1 MDKNLIDWRITLIV
15 CSIIVA
21 TLMGT
26 RQCFGLFLDPVSLFN
41 NSGKEIFSIAISLQA
56 LTWGVSAFLLGM
68 IIDKFGPQKALAFGI
83 ICSAIGIYILSNPG
97 NNILIFSFGA
107 VTGIGLGA
115 GGMSTIVAII
125 GKTAPAEKKSIAMG
139 LVAAAGSFGMFIFIS
154 PTLFS
159 IKTFGWQNS
168 LIILSIFTAT
178 LLLLLPLLNEKK
190 EAISSNKSFDE
201 DFDFKRIIYKSL
213 LNRNYILLSLG
224 FFTCGFH
231 VTFIALHLPNDL
243 VSRGLSLEVAGW
255 SLALIGLFNIVGTL
269 FFGWL
274 GNRVLKKNS
283 LAYIYLG
290 RSIVMILF
298 VILPAS
304 PTTALIFGALIGLL
318 WLATIPL
325 TNGMILTFIGPK
337 YLATL
342 GGIVFLSHQSGA
354 IFGAWAGG
362 KIFDTY
368 GSYENA
374 WWISVFLG
382 FTAFLFHIVIQE
394 KPFRIETKL
403 KTA

>member
-1 MDKNLIDWRITLIV
+1 MVKNRIDWRITLIV

-26 RQCFGLFLDPVSLFN
+26 RQCFGLFLEPVSLFS

-83 ICSAIGIYILSNPG
+83 ICSSIGIYILSNPE
-97 NNILIFSFGA
+97 NNFLIFSFGT

-125 GKTAPAEKKSIAMG
+125 GKTAPPEKKSMAMG
-139 LVAAAGSFGMFIFIS
+139 LVAAAGSFGMFVFIS

-159 IKTFGWQNS
+159 IKTYGWQTS
-168 LIILSIFTAT
+168 LVILSIITAT
-178 LLLLLPLLNEKK
+178 LLLLLPLLTEKNN
-190 EAISSNKSFDE
+190 SNNHKKIKKD
-201 DFDFKRIIYKSL
+201 DFDFKNIISESL
-213 LNRNYILLSLG
+213 LNKNYILLSLG

-243 VSRGLSLEVAGW
+243 ISKGLSLETAGW
-255 SLALIGLFNIVGTL
+255 SLALIGLFNIIGTL

-274 GNRVLKKNS
+274 GNRVLKKVS

-290 RSIVMILF
+290 RSIVISLF

-304 PTTALIFGALIGLL
+304 PVTALLFGASIGLL
-318 WLATIPL
+318 WLVTIPL
-325 TNGMILTFIGPK
+325 TNGIILTFIGPK

-342 GGIVFLSHQSGA
+342 GGIVFLSHQAGA
-354 IFGAWAGG
+354 ILGAWSGG
-362 KIFDTY
+362 KIFDLY
-368 GSYENA
+368 GNYDNA
-374 WWISVFLG
+374 WWISVILG
-382 FTAFLFHIVIQE
+382 ITAFLFHIVIQE
-394 KPFRIETKL
+394 KPFRFDTKL
-403 KTA
+403 NAT